1 MKFAVVTTL
10 LLLAAFV
17 GARDIPPRAHQDVL
31 LEEDVPE
38 DVPQIG
44 GYATGC
50 SIRLNGDL
58 PALQPLIL
66 MPGTENFRYPM
77 TSSGILT
84 LYAGETLELACSA
97 GFQLYPEKNSIV
109 IACVIDTQFNYDSKI
124 HMFEEFS
131 CTANWRSV
139 ARRTERRCYND
150 ATIVEVGFE
159 LGARFPKVM
168 EVCHD
173 EVTYHNHYVVHEF
186 TPANAGF
193 QTGVARPGWI
203 QGNFYPGVNVNTLYT
218 VNMQRETIATILSS
232 QTRADELVQTTANG
246 IYMARGHI
254 AARADFVYAPQQ
266 NATFWFLNAAP
277 QWQTF
282 NAGNWE
288 RIENSAKSFVASR
301 NINVRVYGGT
311 YGVQTQAD
319 GNGDHHEIF
328 LDFDPNGRARLQAP
342 KVYYKILHNEAQNS
356 GIVLIGV
363 NNVHLSLEEI
373 RRDYIFCTDVSS
385 RIGWINWDRENLARG
400 YSYACEVNEFNRVTG
415 HLPNLNVASLLI

>member
-1 MKFAVVTTL
+1 MRWFVVL
-10 LLLAAFV
+10 LSLCGGLW
-17 GARDIPPRAHQDVL
+17 ARDIPSVDWQDGGPIDDLPV
-31 LEEDVPE
+31 E
-38 DVPQIG
+38 VPQID

-50 SIRLNGDL
+50 AVRLNGDL
-58 PALQPLIL
+58 PQLQPLIL
-66 MPGTENFRYPM
+66 VPGTENFRYPS
-77 TSSGILT
+77 TNSGILN
-84 LYAGETLELACSA
+84 LDAGETLELACA
-97 GFQLYPEKNSIV
+97 TGFALFPERSSILV
-109 IACVIDTQFNYDSKI
+109 TCVINDQFNYDSKMHPFI
-124 HMFEEFS
+124 DFG

-139 ARRTERRCYND
+139 ARTTVRRCYND

-159 LGARFPKVM
+159 LGVGRFPRVM
-168 EVCHD
+168 EICHD
-173 EVTYHNHYVVHEF
+173 SVRFDNHYVVYEF

-203 QGNFYPGVNVNTLYT
+203 QGSFYTGVNVNTLYT
-218 VNMQRETIATILSS
+218 VNMQRETIATILNS
-232 QTRADELVQTTANG
+232 QQRADELVQTTNNG

-266 NATFWFLNAAP
+266 NATFWFLNVAP
-277 QWQTF
+277 QWQNF

-288 RIENSAKSFVASR
+288 RIEASSKTFVASR
-301 NINVRVYGGT
+301 NIHVRVYSGT

-319 GNGDHHEIF
+319 GNGDHREIF
-328 LDFDPNGRARLQAP
+328 LDFDGNGRQRLQAP
-342 KVYYKILHNEAQNS
+342 KVYYKILHNEAANL

-363 NNVHLSLEEI
+363 NNVHIPIDTI

-415 HLPNLNVASLLI
+415 HLPHLNVASLLI